1 MAMELAMIENLQ
13 REDLNPI
20 EEAKGFQSLM
30 EDYGMTQA
38 EVAESVGKSRS
49 AVANALRLLDLHF
62 SIQRMVE
69 SGALSV
75 GHAKV
80 ILPLSP
86 SQRVKAVGEI
96 ERRKLSVRETEQLVK
111 RMLSEEKK
119 EEKEK
124 PEVPAV
130 DYAAEAAKSLSTRL
144 GRACRISQGKKKGK
158 IEIEYYGV
166 DDLNDLLEALEGL
179 GK

>member
-1 MAMELAMIENLQ
+1 
-13 REDLNPI
+13 
-20 EEAKGFQSLM
+20 
-30 EDYGMTQA
+30 
-38 EVAESVGKSRS
+38 
-49 AVANALRLLDLHF
+49 
-62 SIQRMVE
+62 
-69 SGALSV
+69 
-75 GHAKV
+75 
-80 ILPLSP
+80 
-86 SQRVKAVGEI
+86 
-96 ERRKLSVRETEQLVK
+96 
-111 RMLSEEKK
+111 MLSKEKK